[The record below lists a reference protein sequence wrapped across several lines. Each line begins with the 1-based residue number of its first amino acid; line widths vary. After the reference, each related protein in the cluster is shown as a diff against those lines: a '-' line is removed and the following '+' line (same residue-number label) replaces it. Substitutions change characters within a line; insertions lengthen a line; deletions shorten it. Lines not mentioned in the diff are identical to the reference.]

1 MATDILQR
9 AIEDPAQMV
18 EELRQIYFV
27 GARDGLL
34 RDGLDWLL
42 RRQHALAAKPNCDPG
57 TPYRNPEGR
66 TLALIGESGAGKTT
80 GALRGFEKHPALAGY
95 GEIGSGCP
103 LVTVRAPSPCTS
115 KQLGR
120 ATLRK
125 LGYPIERELP
135 EHRIWEEVRARLKST
150 STKIIHYDEMQ
161 HVTQVANAIEAQR
174 VVNTLKALMVD
185 PDWPVSLLLS
195 GVPSLKSFLESDP
208 QIFRRTRF
216 VEFSP
221 MRIPDDAPE
230 IADLAEALAQRAGLR
245 LVLVDATDFGS
256 RLLHAVQLQFGAAVD
271 LVLDAIYGALIRLR
285 AASPLDAPEMNADD
299 FAIAWRL
306 RTGCAEDANPFLACV
321 WHEID
326 PRKALATSAPSA
338 QSVDKNRSKRS
349 IRNERRNF

>member
-1 MATDILQR
+1 
-9 AIEDPAQMV
+9 MV
-18 EELRQIYFV
+18 EKHE
-27 GARDGLL
+27 
-34 RDGLDWLL
+34 
-42 RRQHALAAKPNCDPG
+42 ALV
-57 TPYRNPEGR
+57 
-66 TLALIGESGAGKTT
+66 
-80 GALRGFEKHPALAGY
+80 GY
-95 GEIGSGCP
+95 GSLGTRCP

-120 ATLRK
+120 ATLRQ

-150 STKIIHYDEMQ
+150 AIQIVHVDEMQ

-195 GVPSLKSFLESDP
+195 GVPTLKSFLESDA

-221 MRIPDDAPE
+221 LKIPDDSPE
-230 IADLAEALAQRAGLR
+230 ITAMAETLVEKAGLR
-245 LVLVDATDFGS
+245 LVLSDSTDFGS

-271 LVLDAIYGALIRLR
+271 LVLDTIYGALTRLR
-285 AASPLDAPEMNADD
+285 ATSPLQVAEMNADD

-306 RTGCAEDANPFLACV
+306 RTGCAEDANPFLARA

-326 PRKALATSAPSA
+326 SGKAFATVAPTA
-338 QSVDKNRSKRS
+338 LGAHKRLDNQS
-349 IRNERRNF
+349 IRNGRRNF